1 VSEIVLVADGDA
13 ARGERIAEACRAEG
27 LDVAVTLHGAAALEA
42 ALADPPEAVIAQLD
56 LPLIGGER
64 LAEILAAN
72 PRTASIGVLFVG
84 GAEGA
89 EEPDGEGRV
98 VPGQTDP
105 QTIARFV
112 QALLARRRHAGAPS
126 RGAASED
133 GGVEGQLSQ
142 LSLPTLLELFH
153 VNRKSGTFELRR
165 RAGRRGETGCV
176 LLHEGDVAAA
186 TAGPVE
192 GEKALYRMFSWE
204 RGTFVFRPGPVEV
217 ASPIDRPT
225 RALLREGCRQLEEA
239 ERLSAELPPRHA
251 HVDLKVSR
259 ASLPNVLHPL
269 TQEVLLV
276 LELSDRV
283 QDVLDRCSFPD
294 YQVLRTLL
302 TLIRRGIV
310 ELRADAA
317 VEPGSGADYFTPAMA
332 ARLRDWLDQ
341 GRPRGAAPVDAK
353 VLVVAS
359 RPEAFSALAS
369 QLERLP
375 GAEIAAHT
383 GGGIAHLGR
392 TPVDDEIGI
401 EWIGVPA
408 SRRYAPVWP
417 LAAHGALAT
426 LVLHADPIE
435 QSIGALRP
443 ALAAIGA
450 RPRTRLIHLIV
461 REKDPALH
469 GDVVCESPALFEER
483 PVVTLPIEQ
492 PERAEG
498 ALRELIGRLVS

>member
-1 VSEIVLVADGDA
+1 VSEIVLIADGDA
-13 ARGERIAEACRAEG
+13 ERGRRVAEACRAER
-27 LDVAVTLHGAAALEA
+27 LDVVVTSHGAAALEA
-42 ALADPPEAVIAQLD
+42 ALADPPEALVAQLD

-64 LAEILAAN
+64 LAEILTAN

-84 GAEGA
+84 DANEVGETGT
-89 EEPDGEGRV
+89 EGRI
-98 VPGQTDP
+98 VPSQSDP

-112 QALLARRRHAGAPS
+112 QALLARRRHAGGTSGGDPGEA
-126 RGAASED
+126 

-142 LSLPTLLELFH
+142 LSLTTLLELFH
-153 VNRKSGTFELRR
+153 VNRKSGAFELRR

-176 LLHEGDVAAA
+176 LLRDGDVVAA

-225 RALLREGCRQLEEA
+225 RALLREGRRQIEES
-239 ERLSAELPPRHA
+239 ERFAAELPPRHA
-251 HVDLKVSR
+251 HVALKVSR

-283 QDVLDRCSFPD
+283 QEVLDRCSFPD

-302 TLIRRGIV
+302 TLIRRGIID
-310 ELRADAA
+310 LRADAA
-317 VEPGSGADYFTPAMA
+317 VEAGSGAGYFTPAMA

-353 VLVVAS
+353 VLVVTS
-359 RPEAFSALAS
+359 RPESSRALAA
-369 QLERLP
+369 QLERMP
-375 GAEIAAHT
+375 GAEIAANL
-383 GGGIAHLGR
+383 GGGVVHLGR
-392 TPVDDEIGI
+392 TPVDEEIGI

-435 QSIGALRP
+435 HSMGVLRP

-450 RPRTRLIHLIV
+450 RPRTRLIHVIV
-461 REKDPALH
+461 REKDSAAQ
-469 GDVVCESPALFEER
+469 GDAASESPALFEER
-483 PVVTLPIEQ
+483 PVITLPIEHPKQ
-492 PERAEG
+492 AER
-498 ALRELIGRLVS
+498 ALRELLGRLVS